1 MKVVVIYQST
11 FGNTHVIAEA
21 IAVALHEGNEV
32 IVVPVSRAERNL
44 LASASLILVGG
55 LAHVHGMSRL
65 STREGAVRMAGR
77 LGNQVTLDADA
88 QGTGLR
94 EWFASVCELRRTA
107 AAFDTRLEG
116 LVAFAR
122 QASHAISRQLRSH
135 GFVVIARPQSF
146 LVTGSNQL
154 RPGEEDR
161 ARRWGEQLGGKLA
174 AAPTRAGHS

>member
-1 MKVVVIYQST
+1 M
-11 FGNTHVIAEA
+11 
-21 IAVALHEGNEV
+21 IAVATFWIPPSTMKTPAWIAMARAVTRKDARSHTPNA
-32 IVVPVSRAERNL
+32 SRL
-44 LASASLILVGG
+44 
-55 LAHVHGMSRL
+55 SRL
-65 STREGAVRMAGR
+65 STRKGAVRMGGR
-77 LGNQVTLDADA
+77 PGNRVTLDADA

-94 EWFASVCELRRTA
+94 EWFASVGELSRTA

-116 LVAFAR
+116 LAAFTG

-161 ARRWGEQLGGKLA
+161 ARRWGEQLAGKLA